1 MSVELLDV
9 IQPSVF
15 KGQLAAGSVTDTVI
29 QAGTKGLVITL
40 KIGKNGFVLGRT
52 RGGIRYFHAIDGAAS
67 VLIQHGITSF
77 FVDTNGWLPRTLTKN
92 PKRSS
97 PGGNV

>member
-67 VLIQHGITSF
+67 VLAREKRECF
-77 FVDTNGWLPRTLTKN
+77 FFCPFVKFCMDGLRCSMPLG
-92 PKRSS
+92 S
-97 PGGNV
+97 

>member
-15 KGQLAAGSVTDTVI
+15 KEQLAAGSVTDTVI

-77 FVDTNGWLPRTLTKN
+77 CRYKWLATRVPLPRIQSGLHQ
-92 PKRSS
+92 
-97 PGGNV
+97 VAM

>member
-52 RGGIRYFHAIDGAAS
+52 RGGIRYFHAIDGAA
-67 VLIQHGITSF
+67 VGR
-77 FVDTNGWLPRTLTKN
+77 V
-92 PKRSS
+92 
-97 PGGNV
+97 